1 VTLVLS
7 IDNVKA
13 AASLLLIAE
22 FLSSVKVGHGRLL
35 GVTDCGINNRFYFI
49 FSCENSLLSGF
60 NGDCVCAWSA
70 PLGFP
75 HMQDVNYWLWLF
87 MNGSRSAL
95 LVGRPEFDL
104 FGRGG
109 AESQLFGAV
118 PVDEFLLLLLLN
130 LLIVSVLVEDTG
142 LVGVGIVNAEN
153 TVSPAGL
160 DDSVPLS
167 EEYLLGFELIELVE
181 LGLDIVEFLPS
192 LAGHSYVPRINHKL
206 RLRVS
211 EVPNLL
217 INRLNVLFPLRFVK
231 QRLLCGQFL
240 ESGHSLPFLQ
250 R

>member
-1 VTLVLS
+1 MTLVLS

-22 FLSSVKVGHGRLL
+22 FLSPVKVGHGRLL
-35 GVTDCGINNRFYFI
+35 GVADCGINNRFYFI

-70 PLGFP
+70 ALGFP
-75 HMQDVNYWLWLF
+75 HVQDVNYWLWLF
-87 MNGSRSAL
+87 MNGGRSAL
-95 LVGRPEFDL
+95 LVGRAEFDL

-142 LVGVGIVNAEN
+142 LVGVGIVNAED

-160 DDSVPLS
+160 DDSVPLA
-167 EEYLLGFELIELVE
+167 EEYLLSLELIELVQ

-192 LAGHSYVPRINHKL
+192 LAGH
-206 RLRVS
+206 
-211 EVPNLL
+211 PNLPRVDHELGLCVLEIRDLL
-217 INRLNVLFPLRFVK
+217 IDRLDVVV
-231 QRLLCGQFL
+231 
-240 ESGHSLPFLQ
+240 SL
-250 R
+250 